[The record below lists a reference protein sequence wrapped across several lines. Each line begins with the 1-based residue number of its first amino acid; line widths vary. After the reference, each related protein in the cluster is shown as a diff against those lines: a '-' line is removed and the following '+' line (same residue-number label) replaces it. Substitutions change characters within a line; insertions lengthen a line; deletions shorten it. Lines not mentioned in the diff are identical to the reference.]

1 MSSTVK
7 LPPKILANRVTSTPG
22 VCGGRPCI
30 AGHRI
35 RIFDIYV
42 MHGLQGRTTD
52 EILKS
57 YPTISRAN
65 VEAGIAYYLNHR
77 GDMEQESLDEDA
89 LVAELKKKM
98 GPGPLAAK
106 RLQSKK

>member
-7 LPPKILANRVTSTPG
+7 PPPKILANRVTSTPG

-35 RIFDIYV
+35 RIMDIYV
-42 MHGLQGRTTD
+42 LHGLQGRTPE

-57 YPTISRAN
+57 YPTLTRED
-65 VEAGIAYYLNHR
+65 VDAGIAYYLSHR
-77 GDMEQESLDEDA
+77 PEIEKDYNDEDVI
-89 LVAELKKKM
+89 VAELRRKM
-98 GPGPLAAK
+98 GDRAL
-106 RLQSKK
+106 

>member
-1 MSSTVK
+1 MSSAIK
-7 LPPKILANRVTSTPG
+7 PQPKILANRVTSTPG

-57 YPTISRAN
+57 YPTLSRAD
-65 VEAGIAYYLNHR
+65 VEAAIAYYLNHQ
-77 GDMEQESLDEDA
+77 GNMEQESLDEDN
-89 LVAELKKKM
+89 LVAEMKKKL

-106 RLQSKK
+106 RLQQKN

>member
-1 MSSTVK
+1 MSSTIK
-7 LPPKILANRVTSTPG
+7 PQPKILADRVTSTPG

-35 RIFDIYV
+35 RIMDIYV

-57 YPTISRAN
+57 YPTLSRED
-65 VEAGIAYYLNHR
+65 VEAGIAYYLTHR
-77 GDMEQESLDEDA
+77 HEIEQDYRDEDII
-89 LVAELKKKM
+89 VAEMKKKM
-98 GPGPLAAK
+98 GPGPLEAK
-106 RLQSKK
+106 RLQHKT